1 MQGRYIPHAAL
12 AAHGG
17 RERIAMV
24 TSFRPRDP
32 HAKDDSFLGGVR
44 RISHVPTVY
53 QQYAE
58 YRLENLEERLRRE
71 LKKVRMEGKAVGAVE
86 FDYKRT
92 RAWLEEQRDFIQV
105 MIEELKDEKC
115 C

>member
-12 AAHGG
+12 AALGG

-53 QQYAE
+53 QQYTE

-92 RAWLEEQRDFIQV
+92 RAWLEEQRQFIGV